1 MEEAEQDTLAPPDT
15 IAEILSPTEIKAF
28 DTPNDAGENI
38 TITWEAPEDPYG
50 IIVGYEIFRSEDL
63 GK

>member
-28 DTPNDAGENI
+28 DTPNDAG
-38 TITWEAPEDPYG
+38 
-50 IIVGYEIFRSEDL
+50 
-63 GK
+63 